1 MSRTIG
7 FDFPEDFL
15 EKFLSTTADDYCE
28 KALTETVP
36 ILEES
41 TVKAIK
47 GAVKSNKTG
56 DLAGSV
62 KASKPKKGKNGAWI
76 VNVNPKG
83 TSNHHYYDS
92 ETHKRKYPVSNALK
106 AVWLEYGNAHQSPSP
121 WLAKSV
127 NSCKAQIED
136 RLQEIYTEMVEEK

>member
-1 MSRTIG
+1 MSNTLG

-36 ILEES
+36 ILEAS

-47 GAVKSNKTG
+47 GAVKDGTG
-56 DLAGSV
+56 ELAASI
-62 KASKPKKGKNGAWI
+62 KSSKPKKGKNGAWI

-83 TSNHHYYDS
+83 ISKNQYYDS
-92 ETHKRKYPVSNALK
+92 ATHRRKYPVTNALK
-106 AVWLEYGNAHQSPSP
+106 AVWLEYGNAHQAPSP